1 MNNEEFRMALMRLN
15 EVKEYTGLGRSS
27 IYEKM
32 NNGLFPKSVSLG
44 DRAIAWVDS
53 EIIEWVQDKI
63 DQRDEYEQQAPG
75 KGAKPLTETEVIAW
89 IKDKF
94 KSNSLSESIEW
105 IVKIIS

>member
-1 MNNEEFRMALMRLN
+1 MKQEEFKMALIRLK

-44 DRAIAWVDS
+44 DRAVAWVDT
-53 EIIEWVQDKI
+53 EITEWVQEKI
-63 DQRDEYEQQAPG
+63 DQRDECEL
-75 KGAKPLTETEVIAW
+75 LTPSKETKQLSEADVIAW

-94 KSNSLSESIEW
+94 KMNSLSKSIEW
-105 IVKIIS
+105 LMKALK